1 MVKWKRQAALLCL
14 AACLA
19 GGGAFAPPR
28 QAQSAAP
35 ALPCAVGAVFAAQQ
49 SPLTHRFLEAGG
61 TRLPLSHREAY
72 VPLSPGKKAARWL
85 SALSP
90 AQKVGQLLLVRFPLS
105 GAQELAQEVQPGGYL
120 LFARDVARQT
130 PDSLRELLESC
141 QSGVLVPML
150 TGVDEEG
157 GTVVRISA
165 FAQYRES
172 PFPSPRELMEG
183 GGSEAAA
190 RDAGEKAALLLSLG
204 INLNLGPVCD
214 IADDPKAFLYA
225 RSAGDNAG
233 VVSEFVRAVVTAS
246 RQQGL
251 GCVLK
256 HFPGYGNNADTHV
269 GEAVDRRPL
278 EAFESRDFLPFEAGI
293 EAGAGAVM
301 VSHNTMCCVDETL
314 PASLSPA
321 VHALLRGEL
330 GFDGVVV
337 SDDLDMAAV
346 AQGADQ
352 GELAVAALLAGNDL
366 LCTGSPLEASQALL
380 RALDEGRL
388 SPERL
393 DQSVFRILLWKA
405 SLGLLP

>member
-1 MVKWKRQAALLCL
+1 M
-14 AACLA
+14 
-19 GGGAFAPPR
+19 
-28 QAQSAAP
+28 
-35 ALPCAVGAVFAAQQ
+35 
-49 SPLTHRFLEAGG
+49 
-61 TRLPLSHREAY
+61 
-72 VPLSPGKKAARWL
+72 
-85 SALSP
+85 
-90 AQKVGQLLLVRFPLS
+90 
-105 GAQELAQEVQPGGYL
+105 
-120 LFARDVARQT
+120 
-130 PDSLRELLESC
+130 
-141 QSGVLVPML
+141 
-150 TGVDEEG
+150 
-157 GTVVRISA
+157 
-165 FAQYRES
+165 
-172 PFPSPRELMEG
+172 
-183 GGSEAAA
+183 
-190 RDAGEKAALLLSLG
+190 
-204 INLNLGPVCD
+204 
-214 IADDPKAFLYA
+214 
-225 RSAGDNAG
+225 
-233 VVSEFVRAVVTAS
+233 VSEFVRAVVTAS

-314 PASLSPA
+314 PASLLPA

-352 GELAVAALLAGNDL
+352 GELAVAALLAGSDL

-388 SPERL
+388 SPEKL

>member
-1 MVKWKRQAALLCL
+1 M
-14 AACLA
+14 
-19 GGGAFAPPR
+19 
-28 QAQSAAP
+28 
-35 ALPCAVGAVFAAQQ
+35 
-49 SPLTHRFLEAGG
+49 
-61 TRLPLSHREAY
+61 
-72 VPLSPGKKAARWL
+72 
-85 SALSP
+85 
-90 AQKVGQLLLVRFPLS
+90 
-105 GAQELAQEVQPGGYL
+105 
-120 LFARDVARQT
+120 
-130 PDSLRELLESC
+130 
-141 QSGVLVPML
+141 
-150 TGVDEEG
+150 
-157 GTVVRISA
+157 
-165 FAQYRES
+165 
-172 PFPSPRELMEG
+172 
-183 GGSEAAA
+183 
-190 RDAGEKAALLLSLG
+190 
-204 INLNLGPVCD
+204 CD
-214 IADDPKAFLYA
+214 IADDPDAFLYA
-225 RSAGDNAG
+225 RSAGDDPK

-251 GCVLK
+251 GCALK

-293 EAGAGAVM
+293 AAGAGAVM

-330 GFDGVVV
+330 GFDGVVI

-380 RALDEGRL
+380 RALEEGRL
-388 SPERL
+388 SRERL

>member
-1 MVKWKRQAALLCL
+1 MLSRE
-14 AACLA
+14 
-19 GGGAFAPPR
+19 R
-28 QAQSAAP
+28 SARMP
-35 ALPCAVGAVFAAQQ
+35 EF
-49 SPLTHRFLEAGG
+49 F
-61 TRLPLSHREAY
+61 RET
-72 VPLSPGKKAARWL
+72 
-85 SALSP
+85 
-90 AQKVGQLLLVRFPLS
+90 VR
-105 GAQELAQEVQPGGYL
+105 
-120 LFARDVARQT
+120 R
-130 PDSLRELLESC
+130 SLWE
-141 QSGVLVPML
+141 MN
-150 TGVDEEG
+150 EEG
-157 GTVVRISA
+157 GNVGRLMYKLGTTWVNSMYSYKDQGADTAYSNAKTIGTDMVSCLFNTDFAPVADVWTNPANTVIGDRAYSDDFEQAAELVASAVRG
-165 FAQYRES
+165 FT
-172 PFPSPRELMEG
+172 
-183 GGSEAAA
+183 
-190 RDAGEKAALLLSLG
+190 DAGV
-204 INLNLGPVCD
+204 IC
-214 IADDPKAFLYA
+214 
-225 RSAGDNAG
+225 
-233 VVSEFVRAVVTAS
+233 
-246 RQQGL
+246 
-251 GCVLK
+251 CLK
-256 HFPGYGNNADTHV
+256 HFPGHGDTSTDTHEGAAV
-269 GEAVDRRPL
+269 VSKSLDELRAGE
-278 EAFESRDFLPFEAGI
+278 FLPFVSGI